1 MIHRFWAAH
10 FEFETLPPCLN
21 PLTSTSIRLILYLC
35 SRECI
40 FLKMPRIDRFFIA
53 ALILTL
59 IPATVMAAEGSTSS
73 EPAPRAVIKNQGF
86 LPFADAPINYRSS
99 KLDDPV
105 ARLEKRLE
113 RGEIKLHYDSRHG
126 YLKSVL
132 DALHISASSQTLV
145 FSKTSF
151 QYPNINPAAPRALYY
166 NDDVYVGQVH
176 DGKFLEF
183 VSFDPMQGAIF
194 YVMDEHRDKRPR
206 FERSEVDCI
215 QCHVAGP
222 TKGIP
227 GVMLRS
233 VFTKPDG
240 TADGAAKSYI
250 TGQESPLSQR
260 WGGWYVTAK
269 SGTQGAMSADVAGK
283 FNTASYLTGS
293 SDIVALM
300 VLAHQTQMHNW
311 ITLANYTTRIALADP
326 KQDSE
331 GARKTIE
338 AAAEQLVRYLLF
350 TNEAPLSTPIAGS
363 SDFAR
368 QFAARGPR
376 DSQGRS
382 LRDFDLQK
390 RIFKYPCSYL
400 IYSEAF
406 DAIPSPAKD
415 YVYRRMF
422 DILSGREQGPEFA
435 SLSSQDR
442 RAILEILVA
451 TKPGLPQEW
460 TQEVGK
466 QFVRVT
472 NQGLTSRAR
481 AGAAHLQP

>member
-1 MIHRFWAAH
+1 MGLGQARVILFCWLFCWAVSCG
-10 FEFETLPPCLN
+10 T
-21 PLTSTSIRLILYLC
+21 
-35 SRECI
+35 
-40 FLKMPRIDRFFIA
+40 
-53 ALILTL
+53 
-59 IPATVMAAEGSTSS
+59 PAVGADESS
-73 EPAPRAVIKNQGF
+73 PSGRVVEKNQGY

-99 KLDDPV
+99 DLNDPV
-105 ARLEKRLE
+105 AKLEKRLE
-113 RGEIKLHYDSRHG
+113 RGEVKLRYESRHG

-132 DALHISASSQTLV
+132 DALHVPVSSQALV
-145 FSKTSF
+145 FSRTSF
-151 QYPNINPAAPRALYY
+151 QFPQITPATPRALYY

-194 YVMDEHRDKRPR
+194 YVMDEHRDKHPR

-215 QCHVAGP
+215 QCHVAGS

-240 TADGAAKSYI
+240 SADAAARSFV

-269 SGTQGAMSADVAGK
+269 TGAQGAMANVTISDPEHPEQLDRAAGTNLTNLAGR
-283 FNTASYLTGS
+283 FDPAAYLTGS

-300 VLAHQTQMHNW
+300 VLAHQTQMHNL
-311 ITLANYTTRIALADP
+311 ITLTNYQARIALAGSMSGTLSDA
-326 KQDSE
+326 
-331 GARKTIE
+331 ARKQFE
-338 AAAEQLVRYLLF
+338 APAEQMVRYLLF
-350 TNEAPLSTPIAGS
+350 TNEVALASPIAGTS
-363 SDFAR
+363 KFAEE
-368 QFAARGPR
+368 FAARGPR
-376 DSQGRS
+376 DPKGRS

-400 IYSEAF
+400 IYSEDF
-406 DAIPSPAKD
+406 DAIPSPARD
-415 YVYRRMF
+415 YVYRRLF
-422 DILSGREQGPEFA
+422 EILSGREQAPGFA

-451 TKPGLPQEW
+451 TKPGLPEEW
-460 TQEVGK
+460 RT
-466 QFVRVT
+466 FVRNA
-472 NQGLTSRAR
+472 NQGISSPTPV
-481 AGAAHLQP
+481 GAANLQP

>member
-1 MIHRFWAAH
+1 MKFVGYSRARRPQGRISSIVVVTLALGLGSAGAIVTA
-10 FEFETLPPCLN
+10 ETLRHDDP
-21 PLTSTSIRLILYLC
+21 
-35 SRECI
+35 
-40 FLKMPRIDRFFIA
+40 
-53 ALILTL
+53 
-59 IPATVMAAEGSTSS
+59 V
-73 EPAPRAVIKNQGF
+73 VIKNQGF
-86 LPFADAPINYRSS
+86 LPFADSPINYRSS
-99 KLDDPV
+99 ELNDPV

-113 RGEIKLHYDSRHG
+113 RGDLKLHYDTRHG

-132 DALHISASSQTLV
+132 DALRVPVSSQALV

-151 QYPNINPAAPRALYY
+151 QYPNINPEAPRALYY

-183 VSFDPMQGAIF
+183 VSFDPLQGAIF
-194 YVMDEHRDKRPR
+194 YVMDEHRDKHPR

-215 QCHVAGP
+215 QCHVAP
-222 TKGIP
+222 STKGIP

-240 TADGAAKSYI
+240 TPNAAARSYV
-250 TGQESPLSQR
+250 TGQESPIAQR

-269 SGTQGAMSADVAGK
+269 QGTQGGMANVLSSDPKNPEQLDRAAGTNLTNLSDR
-283 FNTASYLTGS
+283 FNAKAYLTDS

-311 ITLANYTTRIALADP
+311 ITLTTYQTRIALADP
-326 KQDSE
+326 KLSPEDV
-331 GARKTIE
+331 RTKLE
-338 AAAEQLVRYLLF
+338 APAEQLVRYVLF
-350 TNEAPLSTPIAGS
+350 ANEVPLQTPIAGT
-363 SDFAR
+363 SDFAK
-368 QFAARGPR
+368 QFVARGPR
-376 DSQGRS
+376 DAKGRS

-415 YVYRRMF
+415 YIYRRLF

-451 TKPGLPQEW
+451 TKPGVPEAW
-460 TQEVGK
+460 K
-466 QFVRVT
+466 QFVRST
-472 NQGLTSRAR
+472 NQGIASRTSP
-481 AGAAHLQP
+481 GGLHLQP

>member
-1 MIHRFWAAH
+1 MFLNSRCNVPFCLLVAGLA
-10 FEFETLPPCLN
+10 FSVSVAGADSETAI
-21 PLTSTSIRLILYLC
+21 TQ
-35 SRECI
+35 
-40 FLKMPRIDRFFIA
+40 
-53 ALILTL
+53 
-59 IPATVMAAEGSTSS
+59 VGH
-73 EPAPRAVIKNQGF
+73 VVVKNQGY

-105 ARLEKRLE
+105 ARLDKQLE
-113 RGEIKLHYDSRHG
+113 RGQIKLHYDSQHG

-132 DALHISASSQTLV
+132 DALHISVSSQTLV

-151 QYPNINPAAPRALYY
+151 QYPEISPAAPRALYY

-176 DGKFLEF
+176 AGRFLEF
-183 VSFDPMQGAIF
+183 VSFDPVQGAIF
-194 YVMDEHRDKRPR
+194 YVLDEHRDKHPR

-215 QCHVAGP
+215 QCHVAP
-222 TKGIP
+222 STKGIP

-240 TADGAAKSYI
+240 TANGAARSYV
-250 TGQESPLSQR
+250 TGQESPIAQR

-269 SGTQGAMSADVAGK
+269 NGTQGGMANVLSSDPQHPEQLDRAAGTNLSSLAGHFDTSA
-283 FNTASYLTGS
+283 YLTNT

-311 ITLANYTTRIALADP
+311 ITLTNYQTRIALADP
-326 KQDSE
+326 KETPEDL
-331 GARKTIE
+331 RKRVE
-338 AAAEQLVRYLLF
+338 APAEQLVRYLLF
-350 TNEAPLSTPIAGS
+350 TNEVPLQTPIGGT

-368 QFAARGPR
+368 QFSARGPR

-415 YVYRRMF
+415 YVYRRLF
-422 DILSGREQGPEFA
+422 DILSGREQAPEFA

-451 TKPGLPQEW
+451 TKPGLPEEW
-460 TQEVGK
+460 K
-466 QFVRVT
+466 QFVRDA

>member
-1 MIHRFWAAH
+1 MV
-10 FEFETLPPCLN
+10 
-21 PLTSTSIRLILYLC
+21 IRHARAMLFC
-35 SRECI
+35 G
-40 FLKMPRIDRFFIA
+40 
-53 ALILTL
+53 
-59 IPATVMAAEGSTSS
+59 VMACVHAAGADPSS
-73 EPAPRAVIKNQGF
+73 ATGRVVEKNQGF
-86 LPFADAPINYRSS
+86 LPFADAPISYRSS
-99 KLDDPV
+99 ELNDPV
-105 ARLEKRLE
+105 AKLEKRLE
-113 RGEIKLHYDSRHG
+113 RGELKLHYDSKHG

-132 DALHISASSQTLV
+132 DALHIAVSSQALV

-151 QYPNINPAAPRALYY
+151 QYPQISPATPRALYY

-194 YVMDEHRDKRPR
+194 YVMDEHRDKHPR

-215 QCHVAGP
+215 QCHVAP
-222 TKGIP
+222 STKGIP

-240 TADGAAKSYI
+240 TADGAAKSFV
-250 TGQESPLSQR
+250 TGQESPVSQR

-269 SGTQGAMSADVAGK
+269 SGSQGAMATDPAGQY
-283 FNTASYLTGS
+283 NTAAYLTGS

-311 ITLANYTTRIALADP
+311 ITLTNYTTRIVLADP
-326 KQDSE
+326 KRSAEERQKQIE
-331 GARKTIE
+331 GS
-338 AAAEQLVRYLLF
+338 AEKLVRYLLF
-350 TNEAPLSTPIAGS
+350 TNEVSLETPIVGT
-363 SDFAR
+363 SDFAQ
-368 QFAARGPR
+368 QFTARGPR

-406 DAIPSPAKD
+406 DAIPAPAKD
-415 YVYRRMF
+415 YVYRRLF

-451 TKPGLPQEW
+451 TKPGLPDQW
-460 TQEVGK
+460 K
-466 QFVRVT
+466 QFVRDA

>member
-1 MIHRFWAAH
+1 MLRGSRSPF
-10 FEFETLPPCLN
+10 LPCL
-21 PLTSTSIRLILYLC
+21 SIATCALLVCIWEAAAKGDSSAPA
-35 SRECI
+35 SRIVE
-40 FLKMPRIDRFFIA
+40 
-53 ALILTL
+53 
-59 IPATVMAAEGSTSS
+59 
-73 EPAPRAVIKNQGF
+73 KNQGF

-113 RGEIKLHYDSRHG
+113 QGDLKLHYDPRHG

-132 DALHISASSQTLV
+132 DELHISVSSQTLV

-151 QYPNINPAAPRALYY
+151 QFPNISPATPRALFY
-166 NDDVYVGQVH
+166 NDDVYVGQLH
-176 DGKFLEF
+176 NGKFLEF

-194 YVMDEHRDKRPR
+194 YVMDEHRDKHPR

-215 QCHVAGP
+215 QCHVAP
-222 TKGIP
+222 ATKGIP
-227 GVMLRS
+227 GVLLKS

-240 TADGAAKSYI
+240 TADGAARSFV

-269 SGTQGAMSADVAGK
+269 NGSQGGMANVLISDPQHPEQLDRAAGADLTSLADR
-283 FNTASYLTGS
+283 FDTAAYLTGS

-311 ITLANYTTRIALADP
+311 ITLTNYTTRISLADP
-326 KQDSE
+326 KKNAEEAQ
-331 GARKTIE
+331 KKIE

-350 TNEAPLSTPIAGS
+350 VNEAPLVAPIVGTS
-363 SDFAR
+363 NFAQ
-368 QFAARGPR
+368 QFTARGPR

-406 DAIPSPAKD
+406 DAIPAPAKD
-415 YVYRRMF
+415 FIYHRLF
-422 DILSGREQGPEFA
+422 DILSGHEQGPEFA

-451 TKPGLPQEW
+451 TKPGLPDEW
-460 TQEVGK
+460 K
-466 QFVRVT
+466 QFVRDAH
-472 NQGLTSRAR
+472 QGLTSRAR
-481 AGAAHLQP
+481 ASAAHLQP

>member
-1 MIHRFWAAH
+1 
-10 FEFETLPPCLN
+10 LPCL
-21 PLTSTSIRLILYLC
+21 SIATCALLVCIWEAAAKGDSSAPA
-35 SRECI
+35 SRIVE
-40 FLKMPRIDRFFIA
+40 
-53 ALILTL
+53 
-59 IPATVMAAEGSTSS
+59 
-73 EPAPRAVIKNQGF
+73 KNQGF

-113 RGEIKLHYDSRHG
+113 QGDLKLHYDPRHG

-132 DALHISASSQTLV
+132 DELHISVSSQTLV

-151 QYPNINPAAPRALYY
+151 QFPNISPATPRALFY
-166 NDDVYVGQVH
+166 NDDVYVGQLH
-176 DGKFLEF
+176 NGKFLEF

-194 YVMDEHRDKRPR
+194 YVMDEHRDKHPR

-215 QCHVAGP
+215 QCHVAP
-222 TKGIP
+222 ATKGIP
-227 GVMLRS
+227 GVLLKS

-240 TADGAAKSYI
+240 TADGAARSFV

-269 SGTQGAMSADVAGK
+269 NGSQGGMANVLISDPQHPEQLDRAAGADLTSLADR
-283 FNTASYLTGS
+283 FDTAAYLTGS

-311 ITLANYTTRIALADP
+311 ITLTNYTTRISLADP
-326 KQDSE
+326 KKNAEEAQ
-331 GARKTIE
+331 KKIE

-350 TNEAPLSTPIAGS
+350 VNEAPLVAPIVGTS
-363 SDFAR
+363 NFAQ
-368 QFAARGPR
+368 QFTARGPR

-406 DAIPSPAKD
+406 DAIPAPAKD
-415 YVYRRMF
+415 FIYHRLF
-422 DILSGREQGPEFA
+422 DILSGHEQGPEFA

-451 TKPGLPQEW
+451 TKPGLPDEW
-460 TQEVGK
+460 K
-466 QFVRVT
+466 QFVRDAH
-472 NQGLTSRAR
+472 QGLTSRAR
-481 AGAAHLQP
+481 ASAAHLQP

>member
-1 MIHRFWAAH
+1 
-10 FEFETLPPCLN
+10 
-21 PLTSTSIRLILYLC
+21 
-35 SRECI
+35 
-40 FLKMPRIDRFFIA
+40 MPRTFKFPLVLFSAIA
-53 ALILTL
+53 ACVGLVCI
-59 IPATVMAAEGSTSS
+59 AMRGAEGDSHASTVRIV
-73 EPAPRAVIKNQGF
+73 EKNQGF

-99 KLDDPV
+99 ELNDPV
-105 ARLEKRLE
+105 AKLEKRLE
-113 RGEIKLHYDSRHG
+113 QGELKLHYDSRHG

-132 DALHISASSQTLV
+132 NALHISVSSQALV

-151 QYPNINPAAPRALYY
+151 QFPAISPAAPRALYY

-194 YVMDEHRDKRPR
+194 YVMDEHRDKHPR

-215 QCHVAGP
+215 QCHVAP
-222 TKGIP
+222 STKGIP

-240 TADGAAKSYI
+240 SADAAARSFV

-269 SGTQGAMSADVAGK
+269 NGSQGGMANVLISDPQHPEQLDRAAGANIASLAGRFDTSA
-283 FNTASYLTGS
+283 YLTGS

-311 ITLANYTTRIALADP
+311 ITLTNYQTRLALYKQAGTNPDDVP
-326 KQDSE
+326 KRFE
-331 GARKTIE
+331 GP
-338 AAAEQLVRYLLF
+338 AEQLVRYLLF
-350 TNEAPLSTPIAGS
+350 TNETPLQAPIAGT

-368 QFAARGPR
+368 QFTARGPR
-376 DSQGRS
+376 DSEGRS

-406 DAIPSPAKD
+406 DAIPAPAKD
-415 YVYRRMF
+415 YIYRRLF

-460 TQEVGK
+460 K
-466 QFVRVT
+466 QFVGAT

>member
-1 MIHRFWAAH
+1 MFLNSRCNVPFCLLVAGLA
-10 FEFETLPPCLN
+10 FSVSVAGADSETAI
-21 PLTSTSIRLILYLC
+21 TQ
-35 SRECI
+35 
-40 FLKMPRIDRFFIA
+40 
-53 ALILTL
+53 
-59 IPATVMAAEGSTSS
+59 VGH
-73 EPAPRAVIKNQGF
+73 VVVKNQGY
-86 LPFADAPINYRSS
+86 LPFADAPINNRSS

-105 ARLEKRLE
+105 ARLDKQLE
-113 RGEIKLHYDSRHG
+113 RGQIKLHYDSQHG

-132 DALHISASSQTLV
+132 DALHISVSSQTLV

-151 QYPNINPAAPRALYY
+151 QYPEISPAAPRALYY

-176 DGKFLEF
+176 AGRFLEF
-183 VSFDPMQGAIF
+183 VSFDPVQGAIF
-194 YVMDEHRDKRPR
+194 YVLDEHRDKHPR

-215 QCHVAGP
+215 QCHVAP
-222 TKGIP
+222 STKGIP

-240 TADGAAKSYI
+240 TANGAARSYV
-250 TGQESPLSQR
+250 TGQESPIAQR

-269 SGTQGAMSADVAGK
+269 NGTQGGMANVLSSDPQHPEQLDRAAGTNLSSLAGHFDTSA
-283 FNTASYLTGS
+283 YLTNT

-311 ITLANYTTRIALADP
+311 ITLTNYQTRIALADP
-326 KQDSE
+326 KETPEDL
-331 GARKTIE
+331 RKRVE
-338 AAAEQLVRYLLF
+338 APAEQLVRYLLF
-350 TNEAPLSTPIAGS
+350 TNEVPLQTPIGGT

-368 QFAARGPR
+368 QFSARGPR

-415 YVYRRMF
+415 YVYRRLF
-422 DILSGREQGPEFA
+422 DILSGREQAPEFA

-451 TKPGLPQEW
+451 TKPGLPEEW
-460 TQEVGK
+460 K
-466 QFVRVT
+466 QFVRDA

>member
-1 MIHRFWAAH
+1 MSRSLRSPFVL
-10 FEFETLPPCLN
+10 F
-21 PLTSTSIRLILYLC
+21 LYFAIC
-35 SRECI
+35 VVAVCI
-40 FLKMPRIDRFFIA
+40 GGEGARGDSSAPAGRI
-53 ALILTL
+53 
-59 IPATVMAAEGSTSS
+59 VE
-73 EPAPRAVIKNQGF
+73 KNQGF

-113 RGEIKLHYDSRHG
+113 RGELKLHYDPKHG

-132 DALHISASSQTLV
+132 DALHISVSSQALV

-151 QYPNINPAAPRALYY
+151 QFPDISPTTPRALYY

-176 DGKFLEF
+176 SGKFLEF
-183 VSFDPMQGAIF
+183 VSFDPTQGAIF
-194 YVMDEHRDKRPR
+194 YVMDEHRDKHPR

-215 QCHVAGP
+215 QCHVAP
-222 TKGIP
+222 STKGIP

-240 TADGAAKSYI
+240 TADGAARSFV
-250 TGQESPLSQR
+250 TGQESPLGQR

-269 SGTQGAMSADVAGK
+269 NGTQGGMANVLISNPQQPEQLDRAAGENVASLVGRFDTSA
-283 FNTASYLTGS
+283 YLTGS
-293 SDIVALM
+293 SDVVALM

-311 ITLANYTTRIALADP
+311 ITLTNYQTRIELYKQTASGRPVADSDEAP
-326 KQDSE
+326 KKFQ
-331 GARKTIE
+331 

-350 TNEAPLSTPIAGS
+350 TNETPLATPIAGTS
-363 SDFAR
+363 NFAE

-376 DSQGRS
+376 DSLGRS

-406 DAIPSPAKD
+406 DAIPAPAKD
-415 YVYRRMF
+415 FIYHRLF

-435 SLSSQDR
+435 TLSSQDR

-460 TQEVGK
+460 NQEVRK
-466 QFVRVT
+466 QFVGAT

-481 AGAAHLQP
+481 AGAAHIQP

>member
-1 MIHRFWAAH
+1 MPRRVR
-10 FEFETLPPCLN
+10 LPFF
-21 PLTSTSIRLILYLC
+21 LILCLAGARGD
-35 SRECI
+35 SS
-40 FLKMPRIDRFFIA
+40 
-53 ALILTL
+53 
-59 IPATVMAAEGSTSS
+59 IPAGRIVE
-73 EPAPRAVIKNQGF
+73 KNQGF

-99 KLDDPV
+99 NLNDPV
-105 ARLEKRLE
+105 AKLEKRLE
-113 RGEIKLHYDSRHG
+113 QGALKLHYDSRHG

-132 DALHISASSQTLV
+132 DALHISVSSQALV

-151 QYPNINPAAPRALYY
+151 QFPVISPAAPRALYY

-194 YVMDEHRDKRPR
+194 YVMDEHKDKHPR

-215 QCHVAGP
+215 QCHVAP
-222 TKGIP
+222 STKGIP

-240 TADGAAKSYI
+240 TADGAARSFV

-269 SGTQGAMSADVAGK
+269 SGTQGGMANVLISDPQHPEQLDRAAGANVASLAGRFDTSA
-283 FNTASYLTGS
+283 YLTGS

-311 ITLANYTTRIALADP
+311 ITLTNYQTRLALY
-326 KQDSE
+326 KQAGGGFE
-331 GARKTIE
+331 GP
-338 AAAEQLVRYLLF
+338 AEQLVRYLLF
-350 TNEAPLSTPIAGS
+350 TNETPLATPIVGTS
-363 SDFAR
+363 NFAE
-368 QFAARGPR
+368 QFTARGPR

-406 DAIPSPAKD
+406 DAIPAPAKD
-415 YVYRRMF
+415 YIYHRLF
-422 DILSGREQGPEFA
+422 EILSGREQGDEFA

-451 TKPGLPQEW
+451 TKPGLPPEW
-460 TQEVGK
+460 KQEVGRR
-466 QFVRVT
+466 FVGTT
-472 NQGLTSRAR
+472 NQGLTRNAN
-481 AGAAHLQP
+481 

>member
-1 MIHRFWAAH
+1 LLRH
-10 FEFETLPPCLN
+10 FGLSFVLLLSALAC
-21 PLTSTSIRLILYLC
+21 
-35 SRECI
+35 
-40 FLKMPRIDRFFIA
+40 A
-53 ALILTL
+53 ALVRGEGAAKGDSSA
-59 IPATVMAAEGSTSS
+59 PATRVVE
-73 EPAPRAVIKNQGF
+73 KNQGF

-99 KLDDPV
+99 ELNDPV
-105 ARLEKRLE
+105 AKLEKRLE
-113 RGEIKLHYDSRHG
+113 RGDLKLHYDTRHG

-132 DALHISASSQTLV
+132 DALHISVSSQALV

-151 QYPNINPAAPRALYY
+151 QFPEINPAAPRALYY

-176 DGKFLEF
+176 DGRFLEF

-194 YVMDEHRDKRPR
+194 YVMDEHRDKHPR

-215 QCHVAGP
+215 QCHVAP
-222 TKGIP
+222 STKGIP

-240 TADGAAKSYI
+240 TADGAARSFV

-269 SGTQGAMSADVAGK
+269 SGSQGAMANAIISDPQHPEQLDRAAGVNLGSLAARFDTSA
-283 FNTASYLTGS
+283 YLTGS

-311 ITLANYTTRIALADP
+311 ITLTNYQTRLALYKQAAEDPSGAIA
-326 KQDSE
+326 E
-331 GARKTIE
+331 GTRKRFE
-338 AAAEQLVRYLLF
+338 QPAEQLVRYLLF
-350 TNEAPLSTPIAGS
+350 TNETPLETPIVGTS
-363 SDFAR
+363 NFAE

-376 DSQGRS
+376 DPQGRS

-406 DAIPSPAKD
+406 DAIPGPTKD
-415 YVYRRMF
+415 YVYHRLF

-451 TKPGLPQEW
+451 TKPGLPEEW
-460 TQEVGK
+460 KQEVGK
-466 QFVRVT
+466 QFIRDA
-472 NQGLTSRAR
+472 NQGIASRAHS
-481 AGAAHLQP
+481 GAVNLQRQ

>member
-1 MIHRFWAAH
+1 MKLVSCSYTSCENKRSSLARLAMALGLLCLAAIGYA
-10 FEFETLPPCLN
+10 ETLPHDL
-21 PLTSTSIRLILYLC
+21 
-35 SRECI
+35 
-40 FLKMPRIDRFFIA
+40 
-53 ALILTL
+53 
-59 IPATVMAAEGSTSS
+59 V
-73 EPAPRAVIKNQGF
+73 VVKNQGY
-86 LPFADAPINYRSS
+86 LPFADGPINYRSS
-99 KLDDPV
+99 ELNDPV
-105 ARLEKRLE
+105 AKLEKRLE
-113 RGEIKLHYDSRHG
+113 RGDVKLHYDSRHG

-132 DALHISASSQTLV
+132 AALHVSVSSQALV

-151 QYPNINPAAPRALYY
+151 QYPNINPEAPRALYY

-183 VSFDPMQGAIF
+183 VSFDPLQGAIF
-194 YVMDEHRDKRPR
+194 YVMDEHRDKHPR
-206 FERSEVDCI
+206 FERSEIDCI
-215 QCHVAGP
+215 QCHVAP
-222 TKGIP
+222 STKGIP

-240 TADGAAKSYI
+240 TANGAARTYV
-250 TGQESPLSQR
+250 TGQESPIAQR

-269 SGTQGAMSADVAGK
+269 SGSEGSMANQESLSEHVDAGG
-283 FNTASYLTGS
+283 YLTRS

-311 ITLANYTTRIALADP
+311 ITLTTYQTRIALADP
-326 KQDSE
+326 KQKPEDV
-331 GARKTIE
+331 RKTVE
-338 AAAEQLVRYLLF
+338 APAEQMVRYLLF
-350 TNEAPLSTPIAGS
+350 ANEIPLQNPIGGT

-376 DSQGRS
+376 DGKGRS
-382 LRDFDLQK
+382 LRDFDLEK

-415 YVYRRMF
+415 YIYRRLF

-451 TKPGLPQEW
+451 TKPGVPEEW
-460 TQEVGK
+460 K
-466 QFVRVT
+466 QFVRSA
-472 NQGLTSRAR
+472 NQGIASRTS
-481 AGAAHLQP
+481 AGGLYVH

>member
-1 MIHRFWAAH
+1 MV
-10 FEFETLPPCLN
+10 
-21 PLTSTSIRLILYLC
+21 IRHARAMLFC
-35 SRECI
+35 G
-40 FLKMPRIDRFFIA
+40 
-53 ALILTL
+53 
-59 IPATVMAAEGSTSS
+59 VMACVHAAGADPSSATSRTS
-73 EPAPRAVIKNQGF
+73 ATGRVVEKNQGF
-86 LPFADAPINYRSS
+86 LPFADAPISYRSS
-99 KLDDPV
+99 ELNDPV
-105 ARLEKRLE
+105 AKLEKRLE
-113 RGEIKLHYDSRHG
+113 RGEFKLHYDSKHG

-132 DALHISASSQTLV
+132 DALHIAVSSQALV

-151 QYPNINPAAPRALYY
+151 QYPQISPAAPRALYY

-194 YVMDEHRDKRPR
+194 YVMDEHRDKHPR

-215 QCHVAGP
+215 QCHVAP
-222 TKGIP
+222 STKGIP

-240 TADGAAKSYI
+240 TADGAAKSFV
-250 TGQESPLSQR
+250 TGQESPVSQR

-269 SGTQGAMSADVAGK
+269 SGSQGAMATDPAGQY
-283 FNTASYLTGS
+283 NTAAYLTGS

-311 ITLANYTTRIALADP
+311 ITLTNYTTRIVLADP
-326 KQDSE
+326 KRSAEERQKQIE
-331 GARKTIE
+331 GS
-338 AAAEQLVRYLLF
+338 AEKLVRYLLF
-350 TNEAPLSTPIAGS
+350 TNEVSLETPIVGT
-363 SDFAR
+363 SDFAQ
-368 QFAARGPR
+368 QFTARGPR

-406 DAIPSPAKD
+406 DAIPAPAKD
-415 YVYRRMF
+415 YVYRRLF

-451 TKPGLPQEW
+451 TKPGLPDQW
-460 TQEVGK
+460 K
-466 QFVRVT
+466 QFVRDA

>member
-1 MIHRFWAAH
+1 LLRHFGFSFVLLLSALACGVLVWIGQGAAKG
-10 FEFETLPPCLN
+10 E
-21 PLTSTSIRLILYLC
+21 S
-35 SRECI
+35 
-40 FLKMPRIDRFFIA
+40 A
-53 ALILTL
+53 A
-59 IPATVMAAEGSTSS
+59 PAGHIVE
-73 EPAPRAVIKNQGF
+73 KNQGF
-86 LPFADAPINYRSS
+86 LPFADPPINYRSS
-99 KLDDPV
+99 ELNDPV
-105 ARLEKRLE
+105 AKLEKRLE
-113 RGEIKLHYDSRHG
+113 RGELKLHYDSRHG

-132 DALHISASSQTLV
+132 DALHISVSSQTLV

-151 QYPNINPAAPRALYY
+151 QFPEINPAAPRALYY

-176 DGKFLEF
+176 DGRFLEF

-194 YVMDEHRDKRPR
+194 YVMDEHRDKHPR

-215 QCHVAGP
+215 QCHVAP
-222 TKGIP
+222 STKGIP

-240 TADGAAKSYI
+240 TADGAARSFV

-269 SGTQGAMSADVAGK
+269 SGSQGAMANAIISDPQHPEQLDRAASANVTSLAGH
-283 FNTASYLTGS
+283 FDTAAYLTGS

-311 ITLANYTTRIALADP
+311 ITLTNYQTRIALYKQAAEDP
-326 KQDSE
+326 SAANTD
-331 GARKTIE
+331 GIRKRFE
-338 AAAEQLVRYLLF
+338 QPAEQLVRYLLF
-350 TNEAPLSTPIAGS
+350 TNEIPLATPVAGT

-368 QFAARGPR
+368 QFTAHGPR

-406 DAIPSPAKD
+406 DAIPGPAKD
-415 YVYRRMF
+415 YIYHRLF

-451 TKPGLPQEW
+451 TKPGLPDDW
-460 TQEVGK
+460 K
-466 QFVRVT
+466 RFVRDA
-472 NQGLTSRAR
+472 NQGISSRAR
-481 AGAAHLQP
+481 VGAANLQPY

>member
-1 MIHRFWAAH
+1 
-10 FEFETLPPCLN
+10 
-21 PLTSTSIRLILYLC
+21 
-35 SRECI
+35 
-40 FLKMPRIDRFFIA
+40 MPRGSRYRFLLFLSIA
-53 ALILTL
+53 VCLGEEA
-59 IPATVMAAEGSTSS
+59 PATRVVE
-73 EPAPRAVIKNQGF
+73 KNQGF

-99 KLDDPV
+99 ELNDPV
-105 ARLEKRLE
+105 AKLEKRLE
-113 RGEIKLHYDSRHG
+113 RGELKLHYDPKHG
-126 YLKSVL
+126 YLKSIL
-132 DALHISASSQTLV
+132 DALHISVSSQALV

-151 QYPNINPAAPRALYY
+151 QYPEINPGAPRALYY

-176 DGKFLEF
+176 DGRFLEF
-183 VSFDPMQGAIF
+183 ASFDPMQGAIF
-194 YVMDEHRDKRPR
+194 YVMDEHRDKQPR

-215 QCHVAGP
+215 QCHVAGS

-240 TADGAAKSYI
+240 TADATEKSFI
-250 TGQESPLSQR
+250 TGQESPISQR

-269 SGTQGAMSADVAGK
+269 NGGQGAMSTNPAGR

-311 ITLANYTTRIALADP
+311 ITLTNYTTRIVEADP
-326 KQDSE
+326 KRSAEERQKQIE
-331 GARKTIE
+331 GS
-338 AAAEQLVRYLLF
+338 AEKLVRYLLF
-350 TNEAPLSTPIAGS
+350 TNEIPLQAPIAGT

-368 QFAARGPR
+368 EFAARGPR

-406 DAIPSPAKD
+406 DAIPASAKD
-415 YVYRRMF
+415 YIYRRLF

-435 SLSSQDR
+435 SLSNQDR

-451 TKPGLPQEW
+451 TKPGLPQNW
-460 TQEVGK
+460 KQEVRKG
-466 QFVRVT
+466 
-472 NQGLTSRAR
+472 NS
-481 AGAAHLQP
+481 

>member
-1 MIHRFWAAH
+1 
-10 FEFETLPPCLN
+10 
-21 PLTSTSIRLILYLC
+21 
-35 SRECI
+35 
-40 FLKMPRIDRFFIA
+40 MPRGSRYRFLLFLSIA
-53 ALILTL
+53 VCLGEEA
-59 IPATVMAAEGSTSS
+59 PATRVVE
-73 EPAPRAVIKNQGF
+73 KNQGF

-99 KLDDPV
+99 ELNDPV
-105 ARLEKRLE
+105 AKLEKRLE
-113 RGEIKLHYDSRHG
+113 RGELKLHYDPKHG
-126 YLKSVL
+126 YLKSIL
-132 DALHISASSQTLV
+132 DALHISVSSQALV

-151 QYPNINPAAPRALYY
+151 QYPEINPGAPRALYY

-176 DGKFLEF
+176 DGRFLEF
-183 VSFDPMQGAIF
+183 ASFDPMQGAIF
-194 YVMDEHRDKRPR
+194 YVMDEHRDKQPR

-215 QCHVAGP
+215 QCHVAGS

-240 TADGAAKSYI
+240 TADATEKSFI
-250 TGQESPLSQR
+250 TGQESPISQR

-269 SGTQGAMSADVAGK
+269 NGGQGAMSTNPAGQ

-311 ITLANYTTRIALADP
+311 ITLTNYTTRIVEADP
-326 KQDSE
+326 KRSAEERQKQIE
-331 GARKTIE
+331 GS
-338 AAAEQLVRYLLF
+338 AEKLVRYLLF
-350 TNEAPLSTPIAGS
+350 TNEIPLQAPIAGT

-406 DAIPSPAKD
+406 DAIPASAKD
-415 YVYRRMF
+415 YIYRRLF

-435 SLSSQDR
+435 SLSNQDR

-451 TKPGLPQEW
+451 TKPGLPQNW
-460 TQEVGK
+460 KQEVRKG
-466 QFVRVT
+466 
-472 NQGLTSRAR
+472 NS
-481 AGAAHLQP
+481 